1 MQFIKGFLSWIF
13 SHKKIVFLYLPF
25 CIFIV
30 TSVYVLVI
38 YLQWHGDR
46 TEALTKLARY
56 KHLIDKTE
64 DMKKGLIYSSSDVDT
79 KAKVVDL
86 PTRIYDRNDQIIGE
100 FFDQKREIVPFSM
113 IPQWVVKGVI
123 ASEDRDFYKHKGI
136 SFKGIFRAMVKN
148 VVSLRISQGGS
159 TITQQLAKVLFT
171 DMERSIK
178 RKVYEA
184 FCAKE
189 IEKRYDKQD
198 ILSMYLNLIYFGNG
212 AYGVEATA
220 KMYFGTSVK
229 NLDEVECAM
238 IVATISNPSVYS
250 PLSNMYRSVLKTR
263 RILISLVDA
272 GYLGKKRA
280 QYKYKK
286 FLSKW
291 TVAIDKKNKKATS
304 EIGKFL
310 FSSYRINRA
319 PFFNELIRRRLVEK
333 FGEKSVKKGGLRVY
347 TTIDADKQDLA
358 LASLRKAIKKQ
369 RKYHLKRS
377 LRYRN
382 KKRSKAEKDKAKNIE
397 GALISINPY
406 SGEIIT
412 YVGGSRFTVK
422 NQNDHV
428 SQIRRQPGSSIK
440 PIIYA
445 TAIEGRVITPASIIK
460 DEKVTFKGGY
470 SPKNYDKKHAG
481 NITVRD
487 ALCKSV
493 NVVAVKIL
501 KKSGYTRP
509 IAYMKK
515 ALDLSSFE
523 TSKRFGKTLS
533 LALGAY
539 ELSPFENVT
548 LHSVL
553 VNGGDYVKP
562 WGIKYVKNYSGSII
576 WNNEDEI
583 KTTIEDKRKS
593 IGKIIDPI
601 AAAITVNMLQ
611 GMFKPGGTASWVAR
625 RWKMPYDIAG
635 KTGTTSNYIDAW
647 FLGYT
652 SKLVTAVWIGNK
664 AGAIS
669 MGPGHG
675 GSGLAAPVWAEFTYK
690 SFRYNKPGPFNV
702 PEDGITRED
711 ICLDTGKVANK
722 KFCPRIAQKQIF
734 YMRSEPGEYCQK
746 HKGKINDGK

>member
-1 MQFIKGFLSWIF
+1 MDFIKGILSWIF
-13 SHKKIVFLYLPF
+13 SHKKIVFLYVPF
-25 CIFIV
+25 SIFLV
-30 TSVYVLVI
+30 TSIYVLVI
-38 YLQWHGDR
+38 YLQWNGDR
-46 TEALTKLARY
+46 TEALSKLSRY

-79 KAKVVDL
+79 RAKVVDL

-100 FFDQKREIVPFSM
+100 FFDQKREIVPFAM
-113 IPQWVVKGVI
+113 IPQWIVKGVI
-123 ASEDRDFYKHKGI
+123 ASEDRDFYKHNGI

-148 VVSLRISQGGS
+148 VLSFRIAQGGS
-159 TITQQLAKVLFT
+159 TLTQQLAKVLFT

-184 FCAKE
+184 FCARE

-212 AYGVEATA
+212 AYGVEATS
-220 KMYFGTSVK
+220 KMYFGTSVR

-238 IVATISNPSVYS
+238 IVATISNPSMYS
-250 PLSNMYRSVLKTR
+250 PLTNMYRSVNKTK
-263 RILISLVDA
+263 RILQSLVDA
-272 GYLGKKRA
+272 KFLGKKRA

-286 FLSKW
+286 FLAKW
-291 TVAIDKKNKKATS
+291 SVTIDKKNRKAQS

-333 FGEKSVKKGGLRVY
+333 FGEKSVKKGGLKVY
-347 TTIDADKQDLA
+347 TTIDAEKQDLA
-358 LASLRKAIKKQ
+358 LASLRKAIAKQ
-369 RKYHLKRS
+369 RRYHLKRAM
-377 LRYRN
+377 RFRN
-382 KKRSKAEKDKAKNIE
+382 KKYAKIEKNKAKNIE
-397 GALISINPY
+397 GALIAINPY

-412 YVGGSRFTVK
+412 YVGGSRFTMK

-428 SQIRRQPGSSIK
+428 SQIKRQPGSSIK

-460 DEKVTFKGGY
+460 DEKVKFKGGY
-470 SPKNYDKKHAG
+470 SPKNYDKKYAG
-481 NITVRD
+481 NMTVRD

-501 KKSGYTRP
+501 KKSGYSRP

-515 ALDLSSFE
+515 SLDLSSSE

-533 LALGAY
+533 LALGTY
-539 ELSPFENVT
+539 EVSPLENVT

-583 KTTIEDKRKS
+583 KTIIEDKRKS
-593 IGKIIDPI
+593 KGKIIDPV
-601 AAAITVNMLQ
+601 AAAVTVNMLQ
-611 GMFKPGGTASWVAR
+611 GMFQPGSTAYWVAK
-625 RWKMPYDIAG
+625 RWKMPYHIAG

-652 SKLVTAVWIGNK
+652 SKLVTAVWVGNK
-664 AGAIS
+664 AGSIS
-669 MGPGHG
+669 MGPGRG

-690 SFRYNKPGPFNV
+690 SFRYNKPGPFHV
-702 PEDGITRED
+702 PENGITREN
-711 ICLDTGKVANK
+711 ICLDTGSVATASCTKVAK
-722 KFCPRIAQKQIF
+722 KQIF
-734 YMRSEPGEYCQK
+734 YMRSEPGEYCK
-746 HKGKINDGK
+746 LHGSKVKNNE